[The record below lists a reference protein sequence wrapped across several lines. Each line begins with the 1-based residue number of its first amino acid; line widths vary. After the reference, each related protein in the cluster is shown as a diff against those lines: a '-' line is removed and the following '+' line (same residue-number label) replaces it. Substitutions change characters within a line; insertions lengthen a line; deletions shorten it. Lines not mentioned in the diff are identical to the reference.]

1 MNTSVSVHVY
11 RDMSKPTPSKEALRT
26 TIETSR
32 LLIASGGLTAEQ
44 TTIAKN
50 GMISAAIMLAR
61 LDGATLR
68 EAMDGV
74 LGAGTYDATVKA
86 TYEGLRAKAAA

>member
-1 MNTSVSVHVY
+1 
-11 RDMSKPTPSKEALRT
+11 MSKHSKEDLLA

-61 LDGATLR
+61 LDGATMR

-74 LGAGTYDATVKA
+74 LGAGTYERTVRELHA
-86 TYEGLRAKAAA
+86 GLRAKVAA

>member
-1 MNTSVSVHVY
+1 
-11 RDMSKPTPSKEALRT
+11 MSRTAPSKEDLRA

-61 LDGATLR
+61 LGGATMR

-74 LGAGTYDATVKA
+74 LGAGTYERTVKA
-86 TYEGLRAKAAA
+86 TYEGLRAKRAA

>member
-1 MNTSVSVHVY
+1 MN
-11 RDMSKPTPSKEALRT
+11 KPTPSKEDLLA

-50 GMISAAIMLAR
+50 GMISAAIMLSR
-61 LDGATLR
+61 LDGASMH
-68 EAMDGV
+68 EAMDSV
-74 LGAGTYDATVKA
+74 LGAGTYDRVARELHA
-86 TYEGLRAKAAA
+86 GLRAKAAAARAVAS

>member
-1 MNTSVSVHVY
+1 MNSTAH
-11 RDMSKPTPSKEALRT
+11 SKETLRA

-50 GMISAAIMLAR
+50 GMISAAIMIAR

-74 LGAGTYDATVKA
+74 LGAGTYERAA
-86 TYEGLRAKAAA
+86 RELHAGLRAKASAGRVSL